1 MKSDFL
7 IALTQLAAE
16 RNLPRDMVLSAI
28 EAALASAYKKD
39 NLVGEQN
46 IAVRLSPTSGDVRV
60 YVLKNVV
67 EQVADPRLE
76 ISLQDAKKLKKDVAA
91 GEVVETDSMP
101 YNPGRIAAQTAKQ
114 VVMQRLR
121 EAERDLVYAEYANRA
136 GEIITATVQR
146 VDSRVVT
153 LDLGRAEGIMPDK
166 EQSPSEH
173 YRPNQKLKVYI
184 VEVARTARGPEIIV
198 SRAHRDLLR
207 RLFEMEVPEIFNG
220 VVEIKGIAREPGARS
235 KVAVWARQE
244 GVDAVGSCVG
254 MRGVRIQNVVQ
265 ELGGEKIDVVQWHKD
280 PATFIANA
288 LNPAQVAHVELNETE
303 NTARVVV
310 QDRQLSLAIGKEG
323 QNARLGAKL
332 TGWKID
338 IISATEAEQERQA
351 RQARQEE
358 ERKAR
363 AIAEAAAKGIVL
375 PPAEIVEM
383 PAAEAAPAPAVMRP
397 AAAAP
402 VQPAAVGPAEP
413 VAARATPVQP
423 VAAQGTPAMTQAE
436 QDAWL
441 QKAIA
446 EEEKAKAALA
456 EVETEAPAEEE
467 QAEEEEEGVPI
478 TADVWKVPQLVPSA
492 GGQIRFAEDIL
503 GQRGGG
509 GGGRRG
515 RRGDGRDDDAKGKKG
530 AKRRRGG
537 VGEQPRE

>member
-46 IAVRLSPTSGDVRV
+46 IAVRLSPTTGDVRV

-67 EQVADPRLE
+67 EQVTDPRLE
-76 ISLQDAKKLKKDVAA
+76 ITLPDAKRLKKEAA
-91 GEVVETDSMP
+91 IGEVIETESTAYD
-101 YNPGRIAAQTAKQ
+101 PGRIAAQTAKQ
-114 VVMQRLR
+114 VIMQRLR

-146 VDSRVVT
+146 SDPRQVT
-153 LDLGRAEGIMPDK
+153 VDLGRAEGIMPEK
-166 EQSPSEH
+166 EQIPTER
-173 YRPNQKLKVYI
+173 YRSNQKVKVFI

-220 VVEIKGIAREPGARS
+220 VVEIKAIAREPGTRS
-235 KVAVWARQE
+235 KVAVFARQE

-265 ELGGEKIDVVQWHKD
+265 ELGGEKIDVVQWHRD
-280 PATFIANA
+280 PASFIANA
-288 LNPAQVAHVELNETE
+288 LNPAQVAHVELRETE

-310 QDRQLSLAIGKEG
+310 QDKFLSLAIGKEG
-323 QNARLGAKL
+323 QNARLAAKL

-338 IISATEAEQERQA
+338 IMSASDAERERQA
-351 RQARQEE
+351 RLAAQALAEE
-358 ERKAR
+358 ERKAK
-363 AIAEAAAKGIVL
+363 AQAEAALIAPVK
-375 PPAEIVEM
+375 EI
-383 PAAEAAPAPAVMRP
+383 AAPQPAVVAPVIPMPTQPQPEVLRP
-397 AAAAP
+397 AAQL
-402 VQPAAVGPAEP
+402 QP
-413 VAARATPVQP
+413 QP
-423 VAAQGTPAMTQAE
+423 VAAKVVAPAVAAAVRPGEAATAARTPTPAE
-436 QDAWL
+436 QE
-441 QKAIA
+441 AI
-446 EEEKAKAALA
+446 LLRQMQ
-456 EVETEAPAEEE
+456 EEE
-467 QAEEEEEGVPI
+467 QAAAAQAEAERAEEEEEGVRI
-478 TADVWKVPQLVPSA
+478 TDDVWKVPQLVPST

-503 GQRGGG
+503 GNRG

-515 RRGDGRDDDAKGKKG
+515 RRDGEDDARRKG
-530 AKRRRGG
+530 AAAPKRRGKGG
-537 VGEQPRE
+537 GRTEERE